1 MLIYYLSLLETE
13 EEKKKLERIYLEYRQ
28 RMKAIALQLL
38 GNDVDAEDALQ
49 DSFEKLIRVLDR
61 IQEPVGNETA
71 AFLTVIVKNTC
82 RDHLRRKKVRIAYDL
97 EEVDEQMLSDPAD
110 MMEHL
115 NAEDLWRVIKSLPGI
130 YCDALLLKFYFQ
142 LPDRKTAELLG
153 LSAAG
158 LQKRLRR
165 AKNLLYEA
173 LEKEREYDECRD

>member
-1 MLIYYLSLLETE
+1 MLIYYLSLIETE

-28 RMKAIALQLL
+28 RMKAMALQLL

-97 EEVDEQMLSDPAD
+97 EEVDEQMLSDPTD

-115 NAEDLWRVIKSLPGI
+115 NRIRLLVQTEALQNIFLRSKSL
-130 YCDALLLKFYFQ
+130 Q
-142 LPDRKTAELLG
+142 LIP
-153 LSAAG
+153 
-158 LQKRLRR
+158 
-165 AKNLLYEA
+165 
-173 LEKEREYDECRD
+173 